1 MRRHRRDEQGD
12 RCCPGRSPR
21 TKRVPHRSAS
31 WDAKPQSRCFRSIH
45 PCQPARRSHSL
56 VGRCRQSYRHGEE
69 PAGRG
74 LVLLSRD
81 RSLPSQCS
89 PTWCSIDRRKQFL
102 RVHFWA
108 ISEFPKWRK
117 YLISLSFRGQ
127 SSVRPV
133 QVGGFDVNIVIHRST
148 AVRGRGGP
156 ARHDA
161 WPPSLGAILAHTDG
175 PCGS

>member
-1 MRRHRRDEQGD
+1 MEQRPSYAVALVVGV
-12 RCCPGRSPR
+12 RLESRVSPEHVDIVAVGKALLIL
-21 TKRVPHRSAS
+21 TLGS
-31 WDAKPQSRCFRSIH
+31 QSSSSNR
-45 PCQPARRSHSL
+45 L
-56 VGRCRQSYRHGEE
+56 GHGAA
-69 PAGRG
+69 PNAGRA
-74 LVLLSRD
+74 
-81 RSLPSQCS
+81 LP
-89 PTWCSIDRRKQFL
+89 
-102 RVHFWA
+102 A

>member
-1 MRRHRRDEQGD
+1 MREDSLFRMYSMTRPVTSLAVMILWEEGTFGLDDPISRYLPQFEAQRVFVDADDPRMD
-12 RCCPGRSPR
+12 RTRQR
-21 TKRVPHRSAS
+21 TGEITVEHLLLHTSGLG
-31 WDAKPQSRCFRSIH
+31 SRGSSIYRAEKVRLRSIAVE
-45 PCQPARRSHSL
+45 QMVDNA
-56 VGRCRQSYRHGEE
+56 VM
-69 PAGRG
+69 
-74 LVLLSRD
+74 
-81 RSLPSQCS
+81 
-89 PTWCSIDRRKQFL
+89 
-102 RVHFWA
+102 
-108 ISEFPKWRK
+108 SEFPKWRK

>member
-1 MRRHRRDEQGD
+1 MTRNRAINLQKKLASFEDQWAPKVVAEMNDYQFKLVKLQGD
-12 RCCPGRSPR
+12 FVWHNHQD
-21 TKRVPHRSAS
+21 TDETFIV
-31 WDAKPQSRCFRSIH
+31 
-45 PCQPARRSHSL
+45 L
-56 VGRCRQSYRHGEE
+56 HGEM
-69 PAGRG
+69 
-74 LVLLSRD
+74 
-81 RSLPSQCS
+81 
-89 PTWCSIDRRKQFL
+89 SIDFRDGSVPLAAGDMCVVPQGVDHKP
-102 RVHFWA
+102 A

>member
-1 MRRHRRDEQGD
+1 MIIAE
-12 RCCPGRSPR
+12 
-21 TKRVPHRSAS
+21 A
-31 WDAKPQSRCFRSIH
+31 IM
-45 PCQPARRSHSL
+45 
-56 VGRCRQSYRHGEE
+56 
-69 PAGRG
+69 
-74 LVLLSRD
+74 LLSVATAGPAERGPEP
-81 RSLPSQCS
+81 RLPASGPVRAAQAAPVAAADDS
-89 PTWCSIDRRKQFL
+89 VAITVFSNISGAAPDDWIGAGIVDTLAADL
-102 RVHFWA
+102 EA